1 MKLVGV
7 VAGLGRR
14 ATVEEVEEFYA
25 PYAPFRALAGIY
37 SLSHYSSAISLA
49 HGLKMAPDRYA
60 DAA

>member
-7 VAGLGRR
+7 AAGLDRR

-25 PYAPFRALAGIY
+25 RYEPYRALAGTF
-37 SLSHYSSAISLA
+37 SLSAWPAAKSLA
-49 HGLKMAPDRYA
+49 RGLRPAPDRYA